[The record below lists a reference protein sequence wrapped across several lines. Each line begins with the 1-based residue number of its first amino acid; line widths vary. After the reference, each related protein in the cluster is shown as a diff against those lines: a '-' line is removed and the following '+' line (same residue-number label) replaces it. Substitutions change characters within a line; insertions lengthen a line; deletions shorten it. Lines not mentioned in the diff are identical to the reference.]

1 VITIILCLSFS
12 VHLVLCLFVLTI
24 LIIVTFIIIEH
35 LATRVKDGD
44 VDVRLGAIGRLIEL
58 GTESPDNLSKETFL
72 AIGQRLSD
80 KKSEVRKLVLVGLSR
95 LYYRHVSSA
104 LPTLSSLSRANKD
117 SQVLQ

>member
-1 VITIILCLSFS
+1 VITIILSLRLLILPCLF
-12 VHLVLCLFVLTI
+12 LVLII

-80 KKSEVRKLVLVGLSR
+80 KKLEVRKLVLVGLSR

-104 LPTLSSLSRANKD
+104 LPTLSSLCRENKD